1 MINQTCWSRNSNQ
14 VKRDE
19 FKSTK
24 SEITK
29 WTTPF
34 KSFVK
39 SLCSSLC
46 FGLSFSATFAAN
58 LRVGRELPHVDLIKV
73 VLGRR
78 NQQQKMAPQKAE
90 GCNAGQRQRELKH
103 MCENW
108 QSKRPKQIAKV
119 GAAAAA
125 GASAAMGALLN
136 GHRRCTGQCKG
147 GLGKRERGFSGWANG
162 NL

>member
-1 MINQTCWSRNSNQ
+1 MNNNIQELCHVTVLFALLCPLS
-14 VKRDE
+14 
-19 FKSTK
+19 
-24 SEITK
+24 
-29 WTTPF
+29 P
-34 KSFVK
+34 
-39 SLCSSLC
+39 SLSVSP
-46 FGLSFSATFAAN
+46 SHAATFAAN
-58 LRVGRELPHVDLIKV
+58 LRVGREHPHVDLIKV

-119 GAAAAA
+119 GAAATAAAGAA

-136 GHRRCTGQCKG
+136 GHRRCIGQGKG
-147 GLGKRERGFSGWANG
+147 GQGRRERGFTGWANG